1 MSIACHL
8 YTERKLRSLFH
19 TQYSICEKMSFDCDF
34 KVGPRLG
41 FLGVGTMNSAI
52 IEGIL
57 TLPISKDCVSDN
69 FSVPI
74 FVSPRGSMKV
84 ASLLKKHGSTM
95 IHVCKDNQDLLDK
108 SDVVFIGVRPEQ
120 VDTYY
125 LKSILTFALI
135 IIRK

>member
-1 MSIACHL
+1 
-8 YTERKLRSLFH
+8 
-19 TQYSICEKMSFDCDF
+19 MSFDCEF
-34 KVGPRLG
+34 KVGSRIG

-57 TLPISKDCVSDN
+57 NLPISKDCVSDN

-84 ASLLKKHGSTM
+84 ASLLKKHGNTK

-120 VDTYY
+120 VDKYVMNQY
-125 LKSILTFALI
+125 ELLKIKLHIQFKYTKNVLYFLNPL
-135 IIRK
+135 R

>member
-1 MSIACHL
+1 
-8 YTERKLRSLFH
+8 
-19 TQYSICEKMSFDCDF
+19 MSFDCNF
-34 KVGPRLG
+34 KVGSRLG

-57 TLPISKDCVSDN
+57 NLPISKDCVSDN

-74 FVSPRGSMKV
+74 FVSPRGLTKV

-120 VDTYY
+120 VDKYVM
-125 LKSILTFALI
+125 S
-135 IIRK
+135 

>member
-1 MSIACHL
+1 
-8 YTERKLRSLFH
+8 
-19 TQYSICEKMSFDCDF
+19 MSFDSDF
-34 KVGPRLG
+34 KVGSRLG

-57 TLPISKDCVSDN
+57 NLPISKNCVSDN

-84 ASLLKKHGSTM
+84 ASLLETHGNTK
-95 IHVCKDNQDLLDK
+95 IRVCKDNQDLLDK

-120 VDTYY
+120 VDKYAMNQY
-125 LKSILTFALI
+125 ELLKI
-135 IIRK
+135 

>member
-1 MSIACHL
+1 
-8 YTERKLRSLFH
+8 
-19 TQYSICEKMSFDCDF
+19 MSFHRNF
-34 KVGPRLG
+34 KVGSRLG

-57 TLPISKDCVSDN
+57 NLPISKDCVSDN

-84 ASLLKKHGSTM
+84 SSLLKKHGNTK
-95 IHVCKDNQDLLDK
+95 IRVCKDNQDLLDK

-120 VDTYY
+120 VDKYVMTYY
-125 LKSILTFALI
+125 QLLKVLSNLNITKKVSYFLNLL
-135 IIRK
+135 R

>member
-1 MSIACHL
+1 
-8 YTERKLRSLFH
+8 
-19 TQYSICEKMSFDCDF
+19 MSFDCNF
-34 KVGPRLG
+34 KVGSRLG

-57 TLPISKDCVSDN
+57 NLPISKDCVSDN

-84 ASLLKKHGSTM
+84 SSLLKKHGNTK
-95 IHVCKDNQDLLDK
+95 IRVCKDNQDLLDK

-120 VDTYY
+120 VDKYVMTYY
-125 LKSILTFALI
+125 QLLKVLPNLNITKKFHIS
-135 IIRK
+135 

>member
-1 MSIACHL
+1 
-8 YTERKLRSLFH
+8 
-19 TQYSICEKMSFDCDF
+19 MSFDCDF
-34 KVGPRLG
+34 KVGSRLG

-57 TLPISKDCVSDN
+57 NLPISKDCVSDN

-120 VDTYY
+120 VDKYVINQYELLKVKLHIQFTYKKNV
-125 LKSILTFALI
+125 LCFLNPL
-135 IIRK
+135 R

>member
-1 MSIACHL
+1 
-8 YTERKLRSLFH
+8 
-19 TQYSICEKMSFDCDF
+19 MSFDCYF
-34 KVGPRLG
+34 KVGSRLG

-57 TLPISKDCVSDN
+57 NLPISKDCVSDN

-74 FVSPRGSMKV
+74 FVSPRGSLKV
-84 ASLLKKHGSTM
+84 ASLLKKHGHTK

-120 VDTYY
+120 VDKYVMNQY
-125 LKSILTFALI
+125 ELLKIKLHIQFKNTKNVLYFLNPL
-135 IIRK
+135 R